1 MKQLLLS
8 IRLLLLSSCGP
19 PIERESKPILI
30 NKHNLNEEQAYIMV
44 YRGTERPFTSPL
56 NSEKRSG
63 VYVSAA
69 TGDVLFHSRD
79 KFNSHTGWPS
89 FDVATDKVAL
99 GPREQGGWEVIELST
114 GYHLGHLFTNE
125 GFTKKNKR
133 YCINGDALIFIP
145 D

>member
-8 IRLLLLSSCGP
+8 TLLLLLSSCGP

-44 YRGTERPFTSPL
+44 RRGTERPFSSPL
-56 NSEKRSG
+56 TKEKRPG

-69 TGDVLFHSRD
+69 TGEVLFHSKD
-79 KFNSHTGWPS
+79 KFNSYTGWPS

-114 GYHLGHLFTNE
+114 GYHLGHLFINE
-125 GFTKKNKR
+125 GFTKNNKR
-133 YCINGDALIFIP
+133 YCINGDALRFIP